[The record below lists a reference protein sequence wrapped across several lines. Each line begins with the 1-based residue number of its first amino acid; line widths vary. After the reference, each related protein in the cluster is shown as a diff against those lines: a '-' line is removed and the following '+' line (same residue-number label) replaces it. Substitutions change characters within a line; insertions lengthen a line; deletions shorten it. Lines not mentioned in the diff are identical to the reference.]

1 MLRLAVAAAIL
12 TGAGFAAAST
22 APADASQGPAI
33 PPLPSRAQL
42 VAERGRL
49 LQLAEQGIRDAK
61 THWWNAKLGWYN
73 EDLDENF
80 PPEPLLMLWSAFQLF
95 EAVDAVAIADPTY
108 ANVTQAAWFANMAER
123 YYNPTLKPVGAYAY
137 YMGRRDSEMPYY
149 FDDNGWFGIAFL
161 DAFQATHHRRYLVD
175 AEKGFR
181 FLAVA
186 GWAQDGGGF
195 WWNTKHPYTTSE
207 PLAAAIFIGAKLYET
222 TRQATY
228 LRDAERWVAWANAYS
243 WNRSRGLYQ
252 KRPGDDTVMSY
263 VEGLMAAGN
272 AQLCRITGR
281 RSYCARAEQVAT
293 NSLVA
298 FAVALHWAPQY
309 DAVDL
314 RGVLDLYGIDHRA
327 PWYGLALAN
336 AERAATNARDGQ
348 GLFELDWDGQPIDL
362 GQEVHPGQLGLHA
375 ATISLFAWTAA
386 APLPGS

>member
-195 WWNTKHPYTTSE
+195 WWNTKHDLRAARRGHFHRSQAVRGDPTGDLPARCRTLGRMGERVLVE
-207 PLAAAIFIGAKLYET
+207 PL
-222 TRQATY
+222 
-228 LRDAERWVAWANAYS
+228 
-243 WNRSRGLYQ
+243 SRPLSEASRRRHRHVVRG
-252 KRPGDDTVMSY
+252 RPDG
-263 VEGLMAAGN
+263 
-272 AQLCRITGR
+272 GR
-281 RSYCARAEQVAT
+281 
-293 NSLVA
+293 
-298 FAVALHWAPQY
+298 
-309 DAVDL
+309 
-314 RGVLDLYGIDHRA
+314 
-327 PWYGLALAN
+327 
-336 AERAATNARDGQ
+336 
-348 GLFELDWDGQPIDL
+348 
-362 GQEVHPGQLGLHA
+362 
-375 ATISLFAWTAA
+375 
-386 APLPGS
+386 